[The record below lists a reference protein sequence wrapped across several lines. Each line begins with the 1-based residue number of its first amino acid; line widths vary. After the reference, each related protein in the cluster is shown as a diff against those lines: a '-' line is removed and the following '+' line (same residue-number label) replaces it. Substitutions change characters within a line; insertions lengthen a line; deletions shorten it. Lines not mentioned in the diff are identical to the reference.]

1 MSGFDARAY
10 VRKKYGNKE
19 EEEVKELTS
28 SETTS
33 SDESDGF
40 DPRAYT
46 KEKYR
51 KLAASEFGLD

>member
-46 KEKYR
+46 KE
-51 KLAASEFGLD
+51 SHMG